1 MNSSWLAG
9 RVPDRPAREV
19 IIPVGFSA
27 GTDNPLFTKSELMA
41 ETKISRVHAR
51 EVFDS
56 RGRPTVEVEV
66 TCGDSRPGR
75 AIVPSGASTGR
86 FEALE
91 LRDAD
96 STRLKGL
103 GVRAAVENVRTVIA
117 AAVTGLDADD
127 QSGIDSVLLELDG
140 TENKS
145 RLGANAVLGT
155 SLAVAYAAA
164 EAKDIFPVEQFRAV
178 WSRVESAA
186 GAGQSGALRTGRAGM
201 AAALPLPMVNMISG
215 GLHAGGN
222 LDFQDYLILPIGA
235 TSYPQALEWIVD
247 VYGRVSQVLR
257 DEGFEGVLVGDE
269 GGYGPQLASNEQAL
283 CFVMQAIEAAGLRPG
298 EDVCIGLDVASTHF
312 FSDGAYLLSAT
323 DDQQLSSEQV
333 VDLLAD
339 WVDRYPIISI
349 EDGLAEDDWDGW
361 KKLTARLG
369 QRVQLIGDDLFVTSP
384 ERLKRG
390 IAEQAG
396 NSVLIKLNQ
405 IGTLSETL
413 TTLRLALDNGF
424 WPVVSAR
431 SGETEDTTIA
441 DLAVATGAGQ
451 LKVGSV
457 ARSERL
463 AKYNQ
468 LLRLAE
474 FGFEYAGGAIFET
487 LRQ

>member
-1 MNSSWLAG
+1 MSY
-9 RVPDRPAREV
+9 
-19 IIPVGFSA
+19 
-27 GTDNPLFTKSELMA
+27 
-41 ETKISRVHAR
+41 TKIERIHAR

-66 TCGDSRPGR
+66 TCAGSRPGR

-91 LRDAD
+91 LRDGD
-96 STRLKGL
+96 PVRLSGL
-103 GVRAAVENVRTVIA
+103 GVRTAVENVRTEIA
-117 AAVTGLDADD
+117 AALVGADADD
-127 QSGIDSVLLELDG
+127 QAAIDAALIDLDG

-145 RLGANAVLGT
+145 RLGANAILGT

-164 EAKDIFPVEQFRAV
+164 EAKGVSPVEQFREV
-178 WSRVESAA
+178 WSRVES
-186 GAGQSGALRTGRAGM
+186 QSKTSEASSRTARLGGEPS
-201 AAALPLPMVNMISG
+201 LPLPMVNMISG

-222 LDFQDYLILPIGA
+222 LDFQDYLILPVGA
-235 TSYPQALEWIVD
+235 TSYPQALEWIVE
-247 VYGRVSQVLR
+247 VYNRVSRLLTEAGH
-257 DEGFEGVLVGDE
+257 EGILVGDE
-269 GGYGPQLASNEQAL
+269 GGYGPKLNSNEEAL
-283 CFVMQAIEAAGLRPG
+283 SFVVRAIEAAGLRPG

-312 FSDGAYLLSAT
+312 YSEGSYRLTATGDARLSAG
-323 DDQQLSSEQV
+323 QV
-333 VDLLAD
+333 VDLLED

-349 EDGLAEDDWDGW
+349 EDGLAEDDWVGW
-361 KKLTARLG
+361 RVLTERLG
-369 QRVQLIGDDLFVTSP
+369 DRVQLIGDDLFVTNP
-384 ERLKRG
+384 ARLHQG
-390 IAEQAG
+390 IKTGVG

-413 TTLRLALDNGF
+413 TTLRLALDNGY

-441 DLAVATGAGQ
+441 DLVVATGAGQ

-474 FGFEYAGGAIFET
+474 RDYSYCGGAIFES
-487 LRQ
+487 LKQK